1 MSKNTPNDLENH
13 FEQFFANELTPGSS
27 EAVIEVI
34 RKALI
39 VGEESGWVEDFSPE
53 EQLKLI
59 HSKYLRKD

>member
-1 MSKNTPNDLENH
+1 MSKNTPNDLENQS
-13 FEQFFANELTPGSS
+13 EQFIANELKPGRS
-27 EAVIEVI
+27 EAIIEVI

-59 HSKYLRKD
+59 HSTYQRKD

>member
-1 MSKNTPNDLENH
+1 MNKRENH
-13 FEQFFANELTPGSS
+13 FEPFFANELTPVGS

-34 RKALI
+34 RKELI

>member
-39 VGEESGWVEDFSPE
+39 VGEESGWVDDFSPE

-59 HSKYLRKD
+59 HLKYLRKD